1 MKILCSSDIHSE
13 NTIFQNFIN
22 ELEKPVYDCGILAGD
37 LIDEYPTSSE
47 AVECGIATPDDF
59 NDGYDE
65 NLTLDDLE
73 KQIQNVNKMF
83 EDENSVLMK
92 TLGIKRDSI
101 VNKLIKI
108 GKPVF
113 VVLGNHDKINWTTN
127 APVYNIHQKYVDYQG
142 YRFIGYRYTLM
153 EKSEKEIKEDLKRII
168 PYINKKTILITH
180 SPPYGILDKTNKGDN
195 IGSKSIRDIITKYKL
210 SLHVFGHV
218 HEDYGNLKN
227 MINASY
233 FVERKFV
240 SVNIN

>member
-1 MKILCSSDIHSE
+1 MFNISRTTAHKYIERYEKYGLPGL
-13 NTIFQNFIN
+13 
-22 ELEKPVYDCGILAGD
+22 LEKSRATCNVPNK
-37 LIDEYPTSSE
+37 
-47 AVECGIATPDDF
+47 TPDRI
-59 NDGYDE
+59 E
-65 NLTLDDLE
+65 KEME

-101 VNKLIKI
+101 VNKFIKI

-153 EKSEKEIKEDLKRII
+153 EKSEKEIEEDLKRII
-168 PYINKKTILITH
+168 PYINEKTILVTH
-180 SPPYGILDKTNKGDN
+180 SPPYGILDKTNKGDK
-195 IGSKSIRDIITKYKL
+195 IGSKAIRDIITKYKL
-210 SLHVFGHV
+210 KLHVFGHV

-227 MINASY
+227 MINAPY

-240 SVNIN
+240 SVNIS